1 MVSSSSLIFL
11 ILVLGMWSKNRLIY
25 VSAGVLMVFSYF
37 DLLPHSSTA
46 QNTLQEVGVILLVIG
61 VLMPFSQGLLF
72 PGDLYKSLFTFEG
85 AVSLGVGIA
94 SAVMAKG
101 GIELMGANP
110 STMIGLLFGSII
122 GTAFFG
128 GIPTGPLVA
137 AGLAA
142 FVINALRF
150 VLKVFH

>member
-1 MVSSSSLIFL
+1 MKSSSLIFL
-11 ILVLGMWSKNRLIY
+11 ILILGIWSKNRLIY
-25 VSAGVLMVFSYF
+25 VSAGVLIVFSYLNIF
-37 DLLPHSSTA
+37 PNSPTA
-46 QNTLQEVGVILLVIG
+46 QNTILEVGVILLVIG
-61 VLMPFSQGLLF
+61 VLMPFSQGAF
-72 PGDLYKSLFTFEG
+72 SAGDLYKSVFTFEG

-101 GIELMGANP
+101 GIELMRLSPG
-110 STMIGLLFGSII
+110 SMIGLLFGSII

-142 FVINALRF
+142 FVISVLRYAF
-150 VLKVFH
+150 DVFH

>member
-1 MVSSSSLIFL
+1 VSSSSLIFL
-11 ILVLGMWSKNRLIY
+11 ILILGLWSKNRLIY
-25 VSAGVLMVFSYF
+25 LSAGILMVFSYLG
-37 DLLPHSSTA
+37 LLPHSSTA

-61 VLMPFSQGLLF
+61 VLIPFSQGFLS
-72 PGDLYKSLFTFEG
+72 PADLYNNLLTFEG

-101 GIELMGANP
+101 GIELMRLNP
-110 STMIGLLFGSII
+110 GTMIGLLFGSII

-142 FVINALRF
+142 FLISALRF
-150 VLKVFH
+150 ISKVLH